1 MIMEVTVTPTE
12 LKPALLV
19 LRSPFVLGVVGSE
32 VEGWRGLLNM
42 TLYSMPHG
50 RAQPREQIPRF
61 RPDKSGLLAMTEP
74 KGYSDRH

>member
-1 MIMEVTVTPTE
+1 MELTVTPTE

-42 TLYSMPHG
+42 SLNSMPHG
-50 RAQPREQIPRF
+50 RAQPREQISRL

-74 KGYSDRH
+74 MGYSDRH